1 METIIV
7 TGLSGAGKSQAVHC
21 MEDMGYYCV
30 DNMPPS
36 LIDDFLK
43 LVENGSEDIERV
55 AFVVDIRG
63 RSFFDDLKDALA
75 KMKSNGRDYK
85 IMFLEASD
93 AALLRRYKETR
104 RNHPLAFGKTIQESI
119 EEERQML
126 EDIRA
131 EASFVIDTTNLKTAG
146 LNEEIKRLLL
156 GSEATV
162 SFNMTI
168 MSFGYKNGMP
178 QEADWVLDARFLP
191 NPFYVPY
198 LKNLT
203 GNNDKVR
210 KYVMKEARA
219 KDFAGRVVGLALDL
233 IPSYIKEGKYHLVI
247 AIGCTGGQ
255 HRSVTLTN
263 ELADRFKELG
273 KQVLV
278 IHRDL

>member
-75 KMKSNGRDYK
+75 KMKNNGRDYK

-247 AIGCTGGQ
+247 AIG
-255 HRSVTLTN
+255 
-263 ELADRFKELG
+263 
-273 KQVLV
+273 
-278 IHRDL
+278 